1 MCAFNSTID
10 SLYQVTQ
17 EGKDEEKAKAF
28 YQLCIELNNK
38 QPTKAINYANKGL
51 SLAYQTNQIEL
62 QAKLHYQIGYS
73 YMLIPD
79 YTRALVDLKKGIAIT
94 EDINDLAL
102 CGQFA
107 YQLGKINYNIK
118 EQEQAVEYTQKSI
131 KCFQSIESLNDLA
144 NSYNLLALIYN
155 SIHQNSKGLE
165 FLVKAVDIAEKSGNN
180 KSLANI
186 YVNIGNSFSKQGKYD
201 KALEHH
207 QKALE
212 IAEEANYPK
221 AISVALNNIGDIY
234 ITQQEYRLAKAFFTR
249 SIEMDK
255 TPHKRSS
262 SAAYNNIGE
271 VYLKLEQPH
280 LAQEYYQ
287 KSIEIST
294 RNFDE
299 NGKAKSHINLGKMY
313 FQMNNYSQ
321 SIKHLN
327 KSLKIGNA
335 INDIF
340 ILQDANEYLAKNYE
354 AKFNYKKSYNYLK
367 TFHAINDSIDQ
378 LRQQNKI
385 DELQLKY
392 DIKQKEKTIDALMKK
407 RTIDK
412 LKMLND
418 KNINTIYTF
427 VIIGVI
433 ALLIFLF
440 FAAYLLYS
448 RYTESKRVNEKL
460 TEQNTTIDDQRNK
473 ILGSIN
479 YAKRI
484 QNSILISE
492 DDIKHII
499 PKSFVFYEPRDIV
512 SGDLYWI
519 KRLDQKIVVAA
530 IDCTGH
536 GVPGA
541 FLTLIANMLL
551 KRIVEERKVTN
562 PSEILTALDEGMI
575 STLKQDQGT
584 SSTSDGMDISICV
597 IDETSRT
604 IEYAGAM
611 NPVFVVQSHQL
622 TALQPNIASIGGK
635 AMRPGTNENKTFKTH
650 KISYTDDTSI
660 YMLSDGY
667 VDQFGG
673 PKNSKFNTNRFKEM
687 ILNNYQ
693 KDMSEQ
699 KEIVRKTLLDWQ
711 GDQRQIDDIL
721 VIGLRL

>member
-1 MCAFNSTID
+1 
-10 SLYQVTQ
+10 
-17 EGKDEEKAKAF
+17 
-28 YQLCIELNNK
+28 
-38 QPTKAINYANKGL
+38 
-51 SLAYQTNQIEL
+51 
-62 QAKLHYQIGYS
+62 
-73 YMLIPD
+73 
-79 YTRALVDLKKGIAIT
+79 
-94 EDINDLAL
+94 
-102 CGQFA
+102 
-107 YQLGKINYNIK
+107 
-118 EQEQAVEYTQKSI
+118 
-131 KCFQSIESLNDLA
+131 
-144 NSYNLLALIYN
+144 
-155 SIHQNSKGLE
+155 
-165 FLVKAVDIAEKSGNN
+165 
-180 KSLANI
+180 
-186 YVNIGNSFSKQGKYD
+186 
-201 KALEHH
+201 
-207 QKALE
+207 
-212 IAEEANYPK
+212 
-221 AISVALNNIGDIY
+221 
-234 ITQQEYRLAKAFFTR
+234 
-249 SIEMDK
+249 
-255 TPHKRSS
+255 
-262 SAAYNNIGE
+262 
-271 VYLKLEQPH
+271 
-280 LAQEYYQ
+280 
-287 KSIEIST
+287 
-294 RNFDE
+294 
-299 NGKAKSHINLGKMY
+299 
-313 FQMNNYSQ
+313 MNNYSQ
-321 SIKHLN
+321 SIQHLD

-354 AKFNYKKSYNYLK
+354 AKLNYKKSYNYFK

-484 QNSILISE
+484 QNSILIPE

-551 KRIVEERKVTN
+551 KRIVEEKKVTN

-575 STLKQDQGT
+575 STLKAR
-584 SSTSDGMDISICV
+584 
-597 IDETSRT
+597 SRNY
-604 IEYAGAM
+604 I
-611 NPVFVVQSHQL
+611 NVRW
-622 TALQPNIASIGGK
+622 N
-635 AMRPGTNENKTFKTH
+635 
-650 KISYTDDTSI
+650 
-660 YMLSDGY
+660 GY
-667 VDQFGG
+667 
-673 PKNSKFNTNRFKEM
+673 
-687 ILNNYQ
+687 
-693 KDMSEQ
+693 
-699 KEIVRKTLLDWQ
+699 
-711 GDQRQIDDIL
+711 
-721 VIGLRL
+721 

>member
-1 MCAFNSTID
+1 M
-10 SLYQVTQ
+10 
-17 EGKDEEKAKAF
+17 
-28 YQLCIELNNK
+28 
-38 QPTKAINYANKGL
+38 
-51 SLAYQTNQIEL
+51 
-62 QAKLHYQIGYS
+62 
-73 YMLIPD
+73 
-79 YTRALVDLKKGIAIT
+79 
-94 EDINDLAL
+94 
-102 CGQFA
+102 
-107 YQLGKINYNIK
+107 
-118 EQEQAVEYTQKSI
+118 
-131 KCFQSIESLNDLA
+131 
-144 NSYNLLALIYN
+144 
-155 SIHQNSKGLE
+155 QNSFFKKEWL
-165 FLVKAVDIAEKSGNN
+165 KNVDR
-180 KSLANI
+180 
-186 YVNIGNSFSKQGKYD
+186 V
-201 KALEHH
+201 HPPR
-207 QKALE
+207 
-212 IAEEANYPK
+212 EE
-221 AISVALNNIGDIY
+221 
-234 ITQQEYRLAKAFFTR
+234 Q
-249 SIEMDK
+249 
-255 TPHKRSS
+255 
-262 SAAYNNIGE
+262 
-271 VYLKLEQPH
+271 
-280 LAQEYYQ
+280 
-287 KSIEIST
+287 
-294 RNFDE
+294 
-299 NGKAKSHINLGKMY
+299 
-313 FQMNNYSQ
+313 
-321 SIKHLN
+321 
-327 KSLKIGNA
+327 
-335 INDIF
+335 
-340 ILQDANEYLAKNYE
+340 
-354 AKFNYKKSYNYLK
+354 
-367 TFHAINDSIDQ
+367 
-378 LRQQNKI
+378 
-385 DELQLKY
+385 
-392 DIKQKEKTIDALMKK
+392 
-407 RTIDK
+407 
-412 LKMLND
+412 
-418 KNINTIYTF
+418 
-427 VIIGVI
+427 
-433 ALLIFLF
+433 
-440 FAAYLLYS
+440 
-448 RYTESKRVNEKL
+448 RVNEKL

-484 QNSILISE
+484 QNSILIPE

-584 SSTSDGMDISICV
+584 TSTSDGMDISICV
-597 IDETSRT
+597 IDESSRT

-650 KISYTDDTSI
+650 KISYTNDTSI

-699 KEIVRKTLLDWQ
+699 KELVRKTLSDWQ